1 MSDSTNSVE
10 RRRIEDWW
18 GYPSYDDQDKRLPG
32 ETSLGKAVRLESRD
46 YVQQGR
52 AAGHKPSP
60 AYGEPG
66 FVMSEPARGNP
77 TQKMGKQP
85 LGD

>member
-1 MSDSTNSVE
+1 V
-10 RRRIEDWW
+10 RDWW
-18 GYPSYDDQDKRLPG
+18 DYPSYDDDQDKRLPG

-46 YVQQGR
+46 YVQQRR
-52 AAGHKPSP
+52 AAGHGPSP

-66 FVMSEPARGNP
+66 FVMSEPAMGKLYA
-77 TQKMGKQP
+77 KMGKQP